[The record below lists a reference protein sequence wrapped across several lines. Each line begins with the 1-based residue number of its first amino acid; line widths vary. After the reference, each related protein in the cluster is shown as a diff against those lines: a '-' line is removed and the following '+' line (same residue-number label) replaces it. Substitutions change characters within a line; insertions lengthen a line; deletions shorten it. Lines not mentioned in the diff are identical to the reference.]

1 MFFLYFCSNILVNY
15 TIQRNDMRKIILA
28 FLLFLPLT
36 MLAQATGNATLVLHH
51 ADGTTTDVA
60 LFTQPRVTFTDGKLL
75 VASPLLTMEYPAEQV
90 LRFTYKG
97 EGTGVALPHN
107 EADYAQKDGQ
117 LVFSG
122 LSAADRVAV
131 YTTSGIRV
139 PIRLVSLGNSL
150 ALPLSSIPQGVYIL
164 SVNGKTSKFTK
175 R

>member
-1 MFFLYFCSNILVNY
+1 
-15 TIQRNDMRKIILA
+15 MRKIILA

-36 MLAQATGNATLVLHH
+36 MHAQATGNATLVLHH

-75 VASPLLTMEYPAEQV
+75 VASPLLTLEYPAEQV

-97 EGTGVALPHN
+97 EGTGITSPQVN
-107 EADYAQKDGQ
+107 ADYSQENGQ
-117 LVFSG
+117 MVFHG
-122 LSAADRVAV
+122 ITAADRVAI
-131 YTTSGIRV
+131 YTTNGIRV
-139 PIRLVSLGNSL
+139 PVRLVTYDGGL
-150 ALPLSSIPQGVYIL
+150 ALPLSSIPKGVYIL

>member
-1 MFFLYFCSNILVNY
+1 MFFLYFCTNILINY
-15 TIQRNDMRKIILA
+15 TLQRNDMRKFILA

-51 ADGTTTDVA
+51 ADGTTTDIA

-75 VASPLLTMEYPAEQV
+75 VASPLLTMEYPAE
-90 LRFTYKG
+90 
-97 EGTGVALPHN
+97 
-107 EADYAQKDGQ
+107 ADYAQKDGQ

-131 YTTSGIRV
+131 YTANGIRV